1 MVKQC
6 SNPCYFFLSTQLLFP
21 GIYCFVVF
29 GCCYFFFFCLFFY
42 VLLTNFTQI
51 LLTSVLFCFTYI
63 QMYQVLC
70 QLYLPEETTWR
81 ISRHAPSEIGCS
93 RAWWTFLLL
102 DTPSPLIAWFSYSLH
117 CTPSSVLAD
126 SIIGEHIFQQLPE
139 KECMGCKFFETR
151 FPENIFIHPHTRL
164 KEGHGLLPHSFW
176 CWC

>member
-1 MVKQC
+1 ML
-6 SNPCYFFLSTQLLFP
+6 FFPFYATSVSWHLLFC
-21 GIYCFVVF
+21 CFWLLLF
-29 GCCYFFFFCLFFY
+29 FFFFCLFFY

-139 KECMGCKFFETR
+139 KECMGCKFFETH